1 MLNTVAAF
9 LPPPTDNNH
18 VQHVRETVAHLQKSE
33 IYRDYEQAFQTTTG
47 LPLAVR
53 AAGSFQP
60 PLAGA
65 RQSNPFC
72 GLMAGSN
79 KTCAACLQLQQ
90 RIEEQADDEPKT
102 MDCFAGLTESA
113 VPIRLGDNVLAYL
126 QTGQVMLRRPSK
138 AKFKN
143 TLRQL
148 DKKGALNG
156 NRKELEAAYYQ
167 TKVISRKQYDSALRL
182 LSIFAQHLST
192 IGNQIVLKGAAAE
205 APAIVKARAYI
216 AEHHSEELS
225 LAQVARAV
233 NMSVFY
239 FCKMFKKETGLTFVD
254 YLARLRVE
262 TVKELLLN
270 PHKRVSEAAY
280 EAGFQSL
287 SQFNRVFRRIA
298 GEAPSAYRE
307 RLHGSADA
315 LSGGNRSLAH
325 AA

>member
-9 LPPPTDNNH
+9 PPPLADNI
-18 VQHVRETVAHLQKSE
+18 VQHVRETVTHLQKSE

-60 PLAGA
+60 PLHGA

-72 GLMAGSN
+72 GLMAGAN

-90 RIEEQADDEPKT
+90 RIEEAADNEPKSLE
-102 MDCFAGLTESA
+102 CFAGLTESA
-113 VPIRLGDNVLAYL
+113 IPIRLGDNVLAYL
-126 QTGQVMLRRPSK
+126 QTGQVMLRQPSK
-138 AKFKN
+138 EKFKN
-143 TLRQL
+143 TVRQL
-148 DKKGALNG
+148 SKWGAIIDL
-156 NRKELEAAYYQ
+156 KQLEAAYYQ
-167 TKVISRKQYDSALRL
+167 TRVIARKQYDSALRL

-307 RLHGSADA
+307 RLHGSADV
-315 LSGGNRSLAH
+315 LSGGSRSLAH

>member
-1 MLNTVAAF
+1 MQNAVAF
-9 LPPPTDNNH
+9 LPRPTDNQ
-18 VQHVRETVAHLQKSE
+18 VQHIRETVAQLQKSE
-33 IYRDYEQAFQTTTG
+33 IYRDYAQAFQTTTG

-60 PLAGA
+60 PLHGA
-65 RQSNPFC
+65 KQANPFC
-72 GLMAGSN
+72 ALMAAMN

-90 RIEEQADDEPKT
+90 KIEEEAGDEPKT
-102 MDCFAGLTESA
+102 MECFAGLTESA
-113 VPIRLGDNVLAYL
+113 VPIRLGENVLAYL

-138 AKFKN
+138 GKFKN
-143 TLRQL
+143 TVRQL
-148 DKKGALNG
+148 ARWG
-156 NRKELEAAYYQ
+156 NPGNLKQLETAYYQ
-167 TKVISRKQYDSALRL
+167 TRIIARRQYDSALRL

-205 APAIVKARAYI
+205 APVITKARAFI

-239 FCKMFKKETGLTFVD
+239 FCKMFKKETGVTFVD

-287 SQFNRVFRRIA
+287 SQFNRVFRRLA

-307 RLHGSADA
+307 RLHGPTDA
-315 LSGGNRSLAH
+315 LAGGRALAH

>member
-1 MLNTVAAF
+1 MQNAAVF
-9 LPPPTDNNH
+9 PSSQTDNT
-18 VQHVRETVAHLQKSE
+18 VQHVRETVAHLQGSE

-60 PLAGA
+60 PLHGA
-65 RQSNPFC
+65 KRANPFC
-72 GLMAGSN
+72 ALMAGAN

-90 RIEEQADDEPKT
+90 RIEEQADDEPKSLE
-102 MDCFAGLTESA
+102 CFAGLTESA
-113 VPIRLGDNVLAYL
+113 VPIRFGDNVLAYL
-126 QTGQVMLRRPSK
+126 QTGQVMLRQPSRE
-138 AKFKN
+138 KFRN
-143 TLRQL
+143 TVRQL
-148 DKKGALNG
+148 GKLGAFVDL
-156 NRKELEAAYYQ
+156 KQLETAYYQ
-167 TKVISRKQYDSALRL
+167 TRVVARKQYESALRL

-192 IGNQIVLKGAAAE
+192 IGNQIVLKGTASE
-205 APAIVKARAYI
+205 APAIAKARAYI
-216 AEHHSEELS
+216 AEHHSEELA

-239 FCKMFKKETGLTFVD
+239 FCKMFKKETGVTFVD

-307 RLHGSADA
+307 RLHGPADA
-315 LSGGNRSLAH
+315 LAGGRSLAH